1 MTHKQWARRDFLKL
15 GLVTASASMITGCDV
30 TDPVVAAAQQLR
42 SPLTTEGGFSEI
54 LRYATLAASGHNTQP
69 WKFAVKA
76 STIEIHPDLS
86 RALPVV
92 DPAHRELWISL
103 GCALE
108 NLVIAALASGYSSIV
123 SYPDESRQFIDI
135 ELQPSTPQKSPLLD
149 AIPLRQS
156 TRGEYQPVVMLREY
170 RDQIHAVP
178 SESGVVLQFLED
190 KPSMDTALE
199 YVVQGNLSQYSDAA
213 FVTEL
218 VDWLRFNKKEALST
232 LDGLYSKC
240 SGNPTVPR
248 WIGKMVVSGTIPQ
261 NQADADVKKLRSS
274 AGAVVLASEKDDPAS
289 WVRTGQVF
297 ERLSLTLTSLGL
309 KSALLNQPIEVPDLR
324 DKFTDEIGMAGM
336 HTQLLLRY
344 GVADAMSF
352 SLRQPVKDLLL

>member
-1 MTHKQWARRDFLKL
+1 MTIKPWARRDFLKL
-15 GLVTASASMITGCDV
+15 GLVTASACMIPGCEVNDTV
-30 TDPVVAAAQQLR
+30 ENAAANLR
-42 SPLTTEGGFSEI
+42 TSMSAGDGFNEI

-69 WKFAVKA
+69 WKFAVHA

-108 NLVIAALASGYSSIV
+108 NLMIVASASGYTPIV
-123 SYPDESRQFIDI
+123 TYPTESRQFIDI

-289 WVRTGQVF
+289 WVRTGQVY
-297 ERLSLTLTSLGL
+297 ERLSLKLTSMGL
-309 KSALLNQPIEVPDLR
+309 KSALLNQPIEVPELR
-324 DKFTDEIGMAGM
+324 DQFTEDMGLAGLCG
-336 HTQLLLRY
+336 QLLLRY
-344 GVADAMSF
+344 GFADAMPY
-352 SLRQPVKDLLL
+352 SLRRPVESIMI

>member
-1 MTHKQWARRDFLKL
+1 MTNKQWARRDFLKL
-15 GLVTASASMITGCDV
+15 GLVTASATVITGCDV
-30 TDPVVAAAQQLR
+30 TDPVAVAAEQSR
-42 SPLTTEGGFSEI
+42 SSLSLEADISEI

-69 WKFAVKA
+69 WKFAVKS

-108 NLVIAALASGYSSIV
+108 NLVIAASASGYSSLV
-123 SYPDESRQFIDI
+123 TYPDESRQFIIVD
-135 ELQPSTPQKSPLLD
+135 LLSTEPQRSPLLD

-156 TRGEYQPVVMLREY
+156 TRGEYQPVEMLRED
-170 RDQIHAVP
+170 RNQIHATP
-178 SESGVVLQFLED
+178 SEPGVVLEFLED
-190 KPSMDTALE
+190 KQRMETALD

-218 VDWLRFNKKEALST
+218 VKWLRFNKNEALSS

-274 AGAVVLASEKDDPAS
+274 AGAVILASEKDDQTS

-324 DKFTDEIGMAGM
+324 DKFTDEIGMAGL

-344 GVADAMSF
+344 GVADAMPY
-352 SLRQPVKDLLL
+352 SLRRSVDSVMI